1 MDSLQDEPMQS
12 FLANDESLKELI
24 HAFVADMP
32 VKTKAIQEALSQ
44 GNRTALSRLARALNE
59 QGGSYGFEAITKAAE
74 KVETAICEGDEK
86 NIKFK
91 AEELMKLGALIRGP
105 A

>member
-1 MDSLQDEPMQS
+1 MQS

-32 VKTKAIQEALSQ
+32 IKAKAIQEALSQ

-74 KVETAICEGDEK
+74 KLETALGEGDEK
-86 NIKFK
+86 NVKFEAAK
-91 AEELMKLGALIRGP
+91 LKKLGALIRGP
-105 A
+105 AQS